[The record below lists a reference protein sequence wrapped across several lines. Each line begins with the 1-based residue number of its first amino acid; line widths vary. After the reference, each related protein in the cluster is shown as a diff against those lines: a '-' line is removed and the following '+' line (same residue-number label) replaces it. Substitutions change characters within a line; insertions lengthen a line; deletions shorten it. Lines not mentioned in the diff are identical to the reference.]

1 MRRNAYASEI
11 GFINVALRARA
22 GPESRCFPAT
32 QRQMLAVG
40 LHQFWPSFGRDLH
53 PILTHVYTPIL
64 LWGAGDVRSDRRSVT
79 LDFIH
84 RGKPVENG
92 FVESFNGRLRDEC
105 LNANQFSPSTR
116 SPDSGN
122 EDNGP

>member
-1 MRRNAYASEI
+1 MPQKLPLLTWPYAP
-11 GFINVALRARA
+11 GPDQNRVAFLQHSAR
-22 GPESRCFPAT
+22 CW
-32 QRQMLAVG
+32 LLVCI
-40 LHQFWPSFGRDLH
+40 QFWPSFGRDLH